1 MKKTFPVN
9 INGAVYYI
17 DEDAYNLLNNY
28 IDQLRKAFPG
38 KEGAET
44 INDIESRIS
53 EIFAE
58 KLSKGKNIIVID
70 DVNEIIKQMG
80 SPKDLA
86 GDNTDDT
93 DTTANNGQTTP
104 PPLNAQPQTIKRLY
118 RDESNKV
125 FGGVFAGLQHYLGW
139 SANIMRF
146 FYVVLALF
154 TYFWPLLIIYFV
166 AWMII
171 PAARSPRQILEM
183 TGTPI
188 TVSNVGQTILGTPD
202 PTNTPA
208 PASNVFTDVFSVL
221 GKVFLAIFGV
231 VGAAIGIGAIIGF
244 VVMLC
249 SVIMMWGWHDLF
261 IQQNIFGIANSF
273 YNPWIGTI
281 GGICLSV
288 AIFLPAA
295 AAVWAGCNA
304 LFNVK
309 APSKGAIITL
319 VIIEIIMIV
328 ASVVLLQLASTDHL
342 FAFASTAATTSMT
355 CIS

>member
-1 MKKTFPVN
+1 M
-9 INGAVYYI
+9 
-17 DEDAYNLLNNY
+17 
-28 IDQLRKAFPG
+28 
-38 KEGAET
+38 
-44 INDIESRIS
+44 
-53 EIFAE
+53 
-58 KLSKGKNIIVID
+58 
-70 DVNEIIKQMG
+70 
-80 SPKDLA
+80 
-86 GDNTDDT
+86 
-93 DTTANNGQTTP
+93 
-104 PPLNAQPQTIKRLY
+104 KRLY

-125 FGGVFAGLQHYLGW
+125 FGGVFAGLNHYLGW
-139 SANIMRF
+139 NTNIMRF
-146 FYVVLALF
+146 FYVLITLS
-154 TYFWPLLIIYFV
+154 TYFWPMLIIYCI

-202 PTNTPA
+202 PANVPTSS
-208 PASNVFTDVFSVL
+208 SNVFNDIFSVL
-221 GKVFLAIFGV
+221 GKVFLAIFGA

-249 SVIMMWGWHDLF
+249 SVIMLWGWHEVF
-261 IQQNIFGIANSF
+261 ISQNIFGIAQSF
-273 YNPWIGTI
+273 CNPWIGTI

-319 VIIEIIMIV
+319 VIIEILMII
-328 ASVVLLQLASTDHL
+328 ASVVLLQLASTHHI

>member
-58 KLSKGKNIIVID
+58 KLSNGKNIIVID

-86 GDNTDDT
+86 GDDT
-93 DTTANNGQTTP
+93 AADAAAGNGQTP
-104 PPLNAQPQTIKRLY
+104 PPLNVSTQTVKRLY

-125 FGGVFAGLQHYLGW
+125 FGGVFAGLSHYLGW
-139 SANIMRF
+139 NTNVMRF
-146 FYVVLALF
+146 LYFILAMFL
-154 TYFWPLLIIYFV
+154 YFWPLLVIYFI

-188 TVSNVGQTILGTPD
+188 TVGNLGQTILGTPD
-202 PTNTPA
+202 PANSSTSS
-208 PASNVFTDVFSVL
+208 SNPFSEAFSIL
-221 GKVFLAIFGV
+221 GKVILAIVGSIGAV
-231 VGAAIGIGAIIGF
+231 VGLAAVICF
-244 VVMLC
+244 VYLLFAMVVL
-249 SVIMMWGWHDLF
+249 WGWHDLF
-261 IQQNIFGIANSF
+261 ISENIFGIAQNF
-273 YNPWIGTI
+273 YSPWLGTL
-281 GGICLSV
+281 GSICLSI

-309 APSKGAIITL
+309 SPSKGTIITL
-319 VIIEIIMIV
+319 LIIEILMAAAAAIFLQIA
-328 ASVVLLQLASTDHL
+328 ASHHMLAFLST
-342 FAFASTAATTSMT
+342 STASMM